1 MFERKEGESAIVVAQ
16 CGANEGKLFSVRSY
30 KGLCFNSPES
40 LAMTKEGKG
49 VLAGGGGVVFSFL
62 LFIDDVSGK
71 RISFLRPILQSRE
84 DEAKSV
90 HIHTCFFF
98 LFISSFRVQT
108 LDVGEA

>member
-16 CGANEGKLFSVRSY
+16 CGADDFGSYSVRSY

-40 LAMTKEGKG
+40 LAMTKEGKD
-49 VLAGGGGVVFSFL
+49 VLAGDGGVVFSFL

-84 DEAKSV
+84 DEAKSA
-90 HIHTCFFF
+90 HIHTCFF
-98 LFISSFRVQT
+98 LLISFFRVQT